1 MNFLVVNSSTLDFMH
16 ENADIFSMKAAIIIQ
31 V

>member
-1 MNFLVVNSSTLDFMH
+1 MKFLVVNSSALDFMH
-16 ENADIFSMKAAIIIQ
+16 ENADIFGLKAAIIIQ

>member
-1 MNFLVVNSSTLDFMH
+1 MGSSTLDFMH